1 MVVGIERPPRKVTRS
16 MNKKKIER
24 KSRMKPFVK
33 YVNYNHL
40 LPTRF
45 VIKEDLDFK
54 SIVNDDKM
62 KDAEARKSMKAE
74 LKKQLQDR

>member
-1 MVVGIERPPRKVTRS
+1 
-16 MNKKKIER
+16 
-24 KSRMKPFVK
+24 MKPFVK

-54 SIVNDDKM
+54 SIVNDEKM
-62 KDAEARKSMKAE
+62 GAAETRKAMKAE